1 LLELASGY
9 PILALTGPRQS
20 GKTTLARAAF
30 EDKDY
35 VSLEDLDELAF
46 AQRDPREFLARFPGG
61 AVIDE
66 AQRCPALFSYLQGLV
81 DTEPRMGAFVL
92 TGSQQFGLMAGI
104 TQSLAGRVG
113 SVQLLP
119 FALYELTGARFAV
132 DNINQLLVRG
142 LYPAVYDR
150 PLTPQRWYS
159 DYIATYVEPV

>member
-1 LLELASGY
+1 MLALASGY

-20 GKTTLARAAF
+20 GKTTLARADF

-35 VSLEDLDELAF
+35 VSLEDLDELAI
-46 AQRDPREFLARFPGG
+46 ARRKPRGFLARFPGG
-61 AVIDE
+61 VVIDE

-81 DTEPRMGAFVL
+81 DTESRMGAFVL
-92 TGSQQFGLMAGI
+92 TDSRQFGLMAGI

-119 FALYELTGARFAV
+119 FALYELTGAKFAV

-159 DYIATYVEPV
+159 DYIATYVEPA